1 MFIYKI
7 GSALFV
13 AIVTAA
19 MGWFGYVESTG
30 SLMVEQTTNAI
41 FGIRF
46 LIGCVPALCLIISVI
61 FINKLSLGKESFDNV
76 KKSISSNL

>member
-1 MFIYKI
+1 
-7 GSALFV
+7 
-13 AIVTAA
+13 
-19 MGWFGYVESTG
+19 
-30 SLMVEQTTNAI
+30 MVEQTTNAI

-46 LIGCVPALCLIISVI
+46 LIGCVPVLCLIISVI